1 LLTAVLGAGAAGTS
15 TALPSS
21 ATLREAGS
29 PARTLDAGTTRAAPP
44 RPAIPWV
51 QPPGRGLIEVK
62 AVDDAEPSAPISD
75 QEPAGRETGMPRKKA
90 RAERTD
96 PPPDPYMEALLEQS
110 RSQTEA
116 LLEQSR
122 AQTAALQQIA
132 AQQQASEEAR
142 IAAQHAQ
149 AQRAGQ
155 LNGARIAIDRAL
167 QSLEAMG
174 DWSADSLASTRFS
187 LQQTAAAASAA
198 GSPVEASRAAEAG
211 RLVEAAQAALTQRN
225 AQQAQYSLLEANQ
238 LLFGASSAR
247 Y

>member
-1 LLTAVLGAGAAGTS
+1 M
-15 TALPSS
+15 ALPPS
-21 ATLREAGS
+21 ATLREAGA

-75 QEPAGRETGMPRKKA
+75 QEPTGRDSGMPRKKA

-96 PPPDPYMEALLEQS
+96 PQPDPYMEALLEQS
-110 RSQTEA
+110 RS
-116 LLEQSR
+116 
-122 AQTAALQQIA
+122 QTAALQQIA

-225 AQQAQYSLLEANQ
+225 AQQAQYYLLEANQ